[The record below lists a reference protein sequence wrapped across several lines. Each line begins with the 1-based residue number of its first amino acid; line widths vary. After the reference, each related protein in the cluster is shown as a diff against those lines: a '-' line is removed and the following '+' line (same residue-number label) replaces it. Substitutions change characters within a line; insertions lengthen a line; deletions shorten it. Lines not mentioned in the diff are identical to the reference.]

1 MLHIGS
7 CNENPSSVL
16 GFKFHVFDVLSCDFL
31 YGIFSCSFTKTS
43 KPKIENIEF
52 YTNTSKI

>member
-43 KPKIENIEF
+43 KQKIENIE
-52 YTNTSKI
+52 YEY